1 VVYIIIASLLAVLSW
16 SFVDAVS
23 KLYINRFGKELS
35 SLILLVVG
43 IIPMLL
49 LAMLS
54 PYLDDILFLLFIGLV
69 GGLLLFL
76 GYILVYKSVPSGG
89 ISNSYILLEVQ
100 PIILIPFGIFVLG
113 EHIGIEKAVSIILI
127 SIGISLIL
135 LSKRFKLDKRLVPA
149 LIGNVMWAVYWAI
162 IILAFL
168 YYKNFILPLLFV
180 RVFGASF
187 AYLYYKAKP
196 PKNYYK
202 ISLSKLEIPLIII
215 VILAGL
221 FDGFGNILFAFI
233 SFSNKVVLGSTIL
246 SSEPII
252 IWLIGLIAYHEKIT
266 VRQKLGFLVATTGY
280 LLFTL
285 F

>member
-89 ISNSYILLEVQ
+89 VSNSYILLEVQ

-135 LSKRFKLDKRLVPA
+135 VSKRFKLDKRLVPA

-162 IILAFL
+162 IILVFL

>member
-1 VVYIIIASLLAVLSW
+1 MVYIIIASLLAVLSW

-89 ISNSYILLEVQ
+89 VSNSYILLEVQ

-135 LSKRFKLDKRLVPA
+135 VSKRFKLDKRLVPA

-162 IILAFL
+162 IILVFL

>member
-1 VVYIIIASLLAVLSW
+1 MTYIIIASLLAVLSW

-35 SLILLVVG
+35 SLILLAIG

-49 LAMLS
+49 LAMIS
-54 PYLDDILFLLFIGLV
+54 PYLGNIFFLLFIGLV
-69 GGLLLFL
+69 GGLVLFL

-89 ISNSYILLEVQ
+89 VSNSYILLEVQ
-100 PIILIPFGIFVLG
+100 PIILILFGIFVLG
-113 EHIGIEKAVSIILI
+113 EHIGIEKAASIILVFV
-127 SIGISLIL
+127 GISFVM
-135 LSKRFKLDKRLVPA
+135 LSKKFKLDKQLVPA
-149 LIGNVMWAVYWAI
+149 LTGNVMWAIYWAI

-168 YYKNFILPLLFV
+168 YYKNFVLPLLFA
-180 RVFGASF
+180 RMFGALF

-202 ISLSKLEIPLIII
+202 ISLSKSEISIILIL
-215 VILAGL
+215 ILAGL
-221 FDGFGNILFAFI
+221 FDGFGNISFAFV
-233 SFSNKVVLGSTIL
+233 SFSNKVVLGSAIL

-266 VRQKLGFLVATTGY
+266 VRQKFGFLVATIGY

-285 F
+285 L

>member
-1 VVYIIIASLLAVLSW
+1 VAYIIIASLLAVLSW

-35 SLILLVVG
+35 SLILLSIG

-49 LAMLS
+49 LATAYH
-54 PYLDDILFLLFIGLV
+54 YLGNILFLLFIGLV
-69 GGLLLFL
+69 GGLVLFL

-89 ISNSYILLEVQ
+89 VSNSYILLEVQ
-100 PIILIPFGIFVLG
+100 PIILILFGIFVLG
-113 EHIGIEKAVSIILI
+113 EHIGIEKAASIILI
-127 SIGISLIL
+127 FIGISLIL
-135 LSKRFKLDKRLVPA
+135 LSKKFKLDKQLVPA

-162 IILAFL
+162 VILAFL
-168 YYKNFILPLLFV
+168 YYKNFVLPLLSV
-180 RVFGASF
+180 RVFGAFF
-187 AYLYYKAKP
+187 AYLYYKAKS

-202 ISLSKLEIPLIII
+202 INLSKLEISIIAI
-215 VILAGL
+215 LILAGL

-233 SFSNKVVLGSTIL
+233 SFSNKVVFGSAIL

-252 IWLIGLIAYHEKIT
+252 VWLIGLIAYHEKIT
-266 VRQKLGFLVATTGY
+266 VRQKFGFLVATAGY

-285 F
+285 L

>member
-1 VVYIIIASLLAVLSW
+1 VDSIIIASLLVVLLW

-35 SLILLVVG
+35 SLIVLAIG
-43 IIPMLL
+43 IIPMLF
-49 LAMLS
+49 LAMAY
-54 PYLDDILFLLFIGLV
+54 PYQGNTLFLLFIGFV
-69 GGLLLFL
+69 GGLALFL

-89 ISNSYILLEVQ
+89 VSNSYILVEVQ
-100 PIILIPFGIFVLG
+100 PTFLILFGLFVLG
-113 EHIGIEKAVSIILI
+113 EHIGISKVASIILI
-127 SIGISLIL
+127 FIGISLIL
-135 LSKRFKLDKRLVPA
+135 LSKKFKLNKQLVPA
-149 LIGNVMWAVYWAI
+149 FIGNAVWATYWAI

-168 YYKNFILPLLFV
+168 YYKSFILPLLFA
-180 RVFGASF
+180 RVFGAFF
-187 AYLYYKAKP
+187 AYLFYKARS

-202 ISLSKLEIPLIII
+202 INLSKLEISIIAI
-215 VILAGL
+215 IILAGL

-233 SFSNKVVLGSTIL
+233 SFSNKVVFGSAIL

-266 VRQKLGFLVATTGY
+266 VKQKIGFLVATIGY

-285 F
+285 L

>member
-1 VVYIIIASLLAVLSW
+1 VAYIIIASLLAVLSW

-35 SLILLVVG
+35 SLILLAIG

-49 LAMLS
+49 LAMAY
-54 PYLDDILFLLFIGLV
+54 PYLGNILFLLFIGLV
-69 GGLLLFL
+69 GGLVLFL

-89 ISNSYILLEVQ
+89 VSNSYILLEVQ
-100 PIILIPFGIFVLG
+100 PIILILFGIFVLG
-113 EHIGIEKAVSIILI
+113 EHIGIEKAAGIILI
-127 SIGISLIL
+127 FVGISLIL
-135 LSKRFKLDKRLVPA
+135 LSKKFKLDKRLVPA

-168 YYKNFILPLLFV
+168 YYKSFILPLLSV
-180 RVFGASF
+180 RVFGAFF

-202 ISLSKLEIPLIII
+202 INLSKLEISIIAI
-215 VILAGL
+215 LILAGL

-233 SFSNKVVLGSTIL
+233 SFSNKVVLGSAIL

-266 VRQKLGFLVATTGY
+266 VRQKFGFLVATTGY

-285 F
+285 L

>member
-1 VVYIIIASLLAVLSW
+1 VAYIIIASLLAVLSW

-35 SLILLVVG
+35 SLILLAIG

-49 LAMLS
+49 LAMAY
-54 PYLDDILFLLFIGLV
+54 PYLGNILFLLFIGLV
-69 GGLLLFL
+69 GGLVLFL

-89 ISNSYILLEVQ
+89 VSNSYILLEVQ
-100 PIILIPFGIFVLG
+100 PIILILFGIFVLG
-113 EHIGIEKAVSIILI
+113 EHIGIEKAASIMLI
-127 SIGISLIL
+127 FIGISLIL
-135 LSKRFKLDKRLVPA
+135 LSKKFKLDKRLVPA

-168 YYKNFILPLLFV
+168 YYKSFILPLLSV
-180 RVFGASF
+180 RVFGAFF

-202 ISLSKLEIPLIII
+202 INLSKLEISIIAI
-215 VILAGL
+215 LILAGL

-233 SFSNKVVLGSTIL
+233 SFSNKVVLGSAIL

-266 VRQKLGFLVATTGY
+266 VRQKFGFLVATAGY

-285 F
+285 L

>member
-113 EHIGIEKAVSIILI
+113 EYIGIEKAASIILI

-135 LSKRFKLDKRLVPA
+135 LSKKFKLDKRLVPA

-252 IWLIGLIAYHEKIT
+252 VWLIGLIAYHEKIT

>member
-1 VVYIIIASLLAVLSW
+1 MVYIIIASLLAVLSW

-113 EHIGIEKAVSIILI
+113 EYIGIEKAASIILI

-135 LSKRFKLDKRLVPA
+135 LSKKFKLDKRLVPA

-252 IWLIGLIAYHEKIT
+252 VWLIGLIAYHEKIT